1 MEPLCQWGSQTHR
14 GAFEGQGGA
23 AAIVEPAGAIPVS
36 LPGAVVPP
44 MVAIVASIRTRP
56 IVVLIASIT
65 AVLMALATVA
75 AGGAC
80 MGRC

>member
-1 MEPLCQWGSQTHR
+1 
-14 GAFEGQGGA
+14 
-23 AAIVEPAGAIPVS
+23 
-36 LPGAVVPP
+36 
-44 MVAIVASIRTRP
+44 MVAIAASIRTGP
-56 IVVLIASIT
+56 IVALIASIT